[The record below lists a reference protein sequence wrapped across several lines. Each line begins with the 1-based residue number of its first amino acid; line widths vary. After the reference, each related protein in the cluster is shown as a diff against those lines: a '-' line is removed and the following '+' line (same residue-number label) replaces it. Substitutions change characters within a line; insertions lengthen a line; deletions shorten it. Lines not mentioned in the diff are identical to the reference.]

1 MRGLVPSLLKNSVST
16 GAYFSILFYLEQI
29 ATQINIMDER
39 KNQAVCGGV
48 TKAILSVLSNPI
60 IVIKTRL
67 EVVGFNEYNG
77 ILDACR

>member
-29 ATQINIMDER
+29 LTQISMFDER
-39 KNQAVCGGV
+39 KNQAVAGAL
-48 TKAILSVLSNPI
+48 TKGILSTLSNPI

-77 ILDACR
+77 IFDACR